1 MPDNNMFNLRAVLC
15 DAYFS
20 RNGVD
25 YSLTGVIDTSALE
38 DPEEKQ
44 LTRGAFAGNKTGLIY
59 TSGIKDSKTVTVR
72 LVGLSAEYATLLNEM
87 YKKEERTDFKV
98 IDRKTGRRAT
108 FKDAIVGKRII
119 QENMGGEGD
128 EEMAANLILRTYNV
142 EYK

>member
-1 MPDNNMFNLRAVLC
+1 MPDNMFNLRAVLC

-25 YSLTGVIDTSALE
+25 YNLTAVIDSAQLE

-44 LTRGAFAGNKTGLIY
+44 LTRGSFAGNKTGLIY

-72 LVGLSAEYATLLNEM
+72 LIGLSAEYGSMLNDM
-87 YKKEERTDFKV
+87 YEQEERTDFKIV
-98 IDRKTGRRAT
+98 DRKTGRRAT
-108 FKDAIVGKRII
+108 FKEAIIGKRIV
-119 QENMGGEGD
+119 QENMGEGGD
-128 EEMAANLILRTYNV
+128 DEMAATLILRTYQV